1 MYFELIGSLT
11 PKKGKGQFI
20 FRPGTQSTTSV
31 ADVDGLHSIPPL
43 ISTASSPSLNLEQ
56 LTVAAEEITRASCLQ
71 PPQTQAGGTG
81 DPNSLPTSAPSSYLS
96 PSVASESTSSAVT
109 SISHVKRKVSPSVAD
124 SAASLKK

>member
-11 PKKGKGQFI
+11 PKKGKGQFV

-31 ADVDGLHSIPPL
+31 ADVDGLHSIRPS
-43 ISTASSPSLNLEQ
+43 ISTAGSPSLNLEQ
-56 LTVAAEEITRASCLQ
+56 LTVAAEEITRASRLQ

-81 DPNSLPTSAPSSYLS
+81 DPNSLPMSAPSSYLS
-96 PSVASESTSSAVT
+96 PSVASESASSTVT